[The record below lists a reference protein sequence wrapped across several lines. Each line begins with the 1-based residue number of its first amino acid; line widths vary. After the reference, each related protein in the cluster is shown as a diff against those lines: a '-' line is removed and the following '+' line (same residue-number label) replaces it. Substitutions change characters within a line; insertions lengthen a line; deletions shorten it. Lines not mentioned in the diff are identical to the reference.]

1 MPGDSNANSIF
12 PLFSRAEVLTRL
24 TCCLDTYLVNV
35 DLTKAFNLSDGSAYK
50 LSVIPTSVPTSVPN
64 LKDQALWYVQTVK
77 YQ

>member
-24 TCCLDTYLVNV
+24 TCCSDTYLVNV

-50 LSVIPTSVPTSVPN
+50 LSVIPTSVPN